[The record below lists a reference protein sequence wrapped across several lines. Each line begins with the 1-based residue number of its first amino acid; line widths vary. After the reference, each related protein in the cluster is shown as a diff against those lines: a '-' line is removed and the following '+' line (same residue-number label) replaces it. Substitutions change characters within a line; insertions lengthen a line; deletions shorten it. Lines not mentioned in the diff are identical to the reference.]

1 MTRIRMMIMMM
12 MMFQL
17 SAVWEDIPTTV
28 VEGVEGSCTCE
39 HSRSTRAIVLV
50 MSLLGDKLSNFD
62 TGMFSQAAK
71 FLFPPK
77 LSSGICQPTISSP
90 KCQSNVFMAD
100 KLSAM
105 KSLKL
110 SVTMLI
116 FVNFESGM
124 SKQVLVFNCQIT
136 NADSKFVQQ
145 VAWLSCNADL

>member
-1 MTRIRMMIMMM
+1 MTRIKMMMMMM

-50 MSLLGDKLSNFD
+50 MSSLGDKLSNFD

-71 FLFPPK
+71 FLFLQNCLLVYVNQLFLLQNVK
-77 LSSGICQPTISSP
+77 AMISW
-90 KCQSNVFMAD
+90 
-100 KLSAM
+100 L
-105 KSLKL
+105 
-110 SVTMLI
+110 TMLI

-136 NADSKFVQQ
+136 NADSKFVNIVCLKCLVGGLAQ
-145 VAWLSCNADL
+145 L